1 MAEAKVLS
9 GAGLRGQVAGQTAL
23 STVGQAGAGLT
34 YRGYDVRELAA
45 DGRISATELGRRI
58 GLSKSPTQARMK
70 RLEEQRVITG
80 YRANLDPIRMGQA
93 HVAFVEVRLSDTREA
108 ALQAF
113 NKAVLAVP
121 EVEQCHM
128 IASSFD
134 YLLKVRTKDITAYRR
149 ALDELA
155 EAEAMLEGGLWMQ
168 LAAHANAMAAR
179 LAGERMDVTLPPL
192 LGAGGLIHPIS
203 RTMEEMAA
211 IFGAMGFAIA
221 EGPDIE
227 DDWRSVDD
235 KGDGE
240 VDVLFSYFL
249 VDE

>member
-1 MAEAKVLS
+1 MPSDRIDLDRFDHAIL
-9 GAGLRGQVAGQTAL
+9 
-23 STVGQAGAGLT
+23 
-34 YRGYDVRELAA
+34 RELAA

-128 IASSFD
+128 IASRFD
-134 YLLKVRTKDITAYRR
+134 YLLKVRTTDIQDYRR
-149 ALDELA
+149 VLA
-155 EAEAMLEGGLWMQ
+155 EKISALPHVASTSTYVAMEA
-168 LAAHANAMAAR
+168 
-179 LAGERMDVTLPPL
+179 V
-192 LGAGGLIHPIS
+192 
-203 RTMEEMAA
+203 
-211 IFGAMGFAIA
+211 
-221 EGPDIE
+221 
-227 DDWRSVDD
+227 
-235 KGDGE
+235 KE
-240 VDVLFSYFL
+240 VF
-249 VDE
+249 